1 MRIAIT
7 RTDWLALDAALRV
20 GLQRTLRVPD
30 DGRAYPLPPAL
41 GRLPLRPAAE
51 YPGVPDAWRDGA
63 HGLVPLRAHEAAWL
77 EFRAKLDSPRAVRI
91 GAGSINALTGAAWD
105 DTLHGAPQDYLV
117 CPYQP
122 WIDGFKV
129 GPARVRQF
137 VAVPLQAGLSIEH
150 QLTGHDS
157 GAIRFACYAPRTGVD
172 VPPAPPRPR
181 RHREFGLGAGGT
193 ITQRIYPD
201 PYGLGFWQTSP
212 TAIAWVHLVDAEDFR
227 RLTGEEAPPSPI
239 DAATYIRFGL
249 PWFEVHDAD
258 RGDVAATV
266 AMSAIQGVDELSPR
280 PGRPQR
286 QPAKAPGPVRP
297 IPPRARRRR

>member
-1 MRIAIT
+1 MQIAIA
-7 RTDWLALDAALRV
+7 RTDWLVLDAALRV
-20 GLQRTLRVPD
+20 GVQRTLRVPG
-30 DGRAYPLPPAL
+30 DGRTYPLPPAL
-41 GRLPLRPAAE
+41 GRLPLRLAAE
-51 YPGVPDAWRDGA
+51 YPGVPQVRRDGT
-63 HGLVPLRAHEAAWL
+63 HVLVPMRPQEAAWF
-77 EFRAKLDSPRAVRI
+77 EFRARPDAPRALRI
-91 GAGSINALTGAAWD
+91 GVGSINALSGAAWS

-137 VAVPLQAGLSIEH
+137 VAVPLQAGLSVEH
-150 QLTGHDS
+150 QLTGRDS
-157 GAIRFACYAPRTGVD
+157 GAIRLACYAPRVGVE
-172 VPPAPPRPR
+172 VPPAPPRRR
-181 RHREFGLGAGGT
+181 RHRDLGLGAGGT

-201 PYGLGFWQTSP
+201 PYSADFWQTSP
-212 TAIAWVHLVDAEDFR
+212 TAIAWLHLLDAEDFC

-239 DAATYIRFGL
+239 DAETYLRFGL

-258 RGDVAATV
+258 RGDVAATE
-266 AMSAIQGVDELSPR
+266 AMSAIQGVDDVSPR
-280 PGRPQR
+280 PGRQQR